1 MRVLVADDNALIRL
15 GLRAAL
21 EELDDVEEVAEAADG
36 QQAVDRVQA
45 GDVDVVLLDVRMPVR
60 DGMSALPEI
69 VPHATVLMLTNTDD
83 MEIVGRAMQA
93 GASGYVIHGSLTPE
107 GIGSAIRACLAG
119 GTFTSGLQTWTPVPP
134 SPTARTTPPQGVL
147 STRESEIMEVV
158 AQGLTNQQIAR
169 RLYLSE
175 KTVKNHINRIFAKLQ
190 VTSRTQAVAV
200 WLGTADGPS
209 GPGWSGSEIGLRA
222 LPGTDRSE

>member
-1 MRVLVADDNALIRL
+1 MRVLVVDDNALIRL

-21 EELDDVEEVAEAADG
+21 EELDDVEEVAEAANG
-36 QQAVDRVQA
+36 QQAVERVQV
-45 GDVDVVLLDVRMPVR
+45 GDIDVVLLDVRMPVR
-60 DGMSALPEI
+60 DGMSALPDI

-119 GTFTSGLQTWTPVPP
+119 GTFTSGLQTWAPAATVTAPRAVP
-134 SPTARTTPPQGVL
+134 RHDVL
-147 STRESEIMEVV
+147 SAREGEIMEVV

-200 WLGTADGPS
+200 WLGTADGS
-209 GPGWSGSEIGLRA
+209 AGPG
-222 LPGTDRSE
+222 